1 MTRIL
6 AVAQNELL
14 GLLRS
19 KFFIV
24 GLVVVPVLVGG
35 VMAFMG
41 YASSRVD
48 REDRHFGVVDRTGVI
63 YPAIESAAA
72 RHNEQAGS
80 GMGRSGPHFLPERLD
95 AAAPNDEDLTARL
108 SDQVRRGD
116 LFGFLVIPA
125 DVLDATSTAPVKYF
139 SANTSYTTLSSWLS
153 STVGAEIQR
162 QRLTRAGV
170 DPVLVAR
177 LTKRVDVPSYGLVER
192 NADGST
198 TSARQV
204 DEVQRFGIPIFF
216 LVLMFMSVMSNAQ
229 HLINTIIEE
238 KMSKISEVL
247 LGSITAFQLLAGML
261 LGIVGV
267 SLLLALVYLVGGIYT
282 LFNLGRPDLINL
294 GLLGWFLV
302 FLLCASLLYGALFQ
316 ALSSACS
323 DLKDAQSM
331 LQPAMMGLMMAYL
344 SSMMVIRAPDSAFAT
359 TLSLIPPLTPFAMLL
374 RLAMPPG
381 PPIWQV
387 LLSVVMLMGT
397 TTAVVWAAGRIFRIG
412 LLMQGKPP
420 NLPEL
425 LRWIRK

>member
-19 KFFIV
+19 KFFII
-24 GLVVVPVLVGG
+24 GLLVVPLLVGG
-35 VMAFMG
+35 VTAFMA

-48 REDRHFGVVDRTGVI
+48 REDRRFAVLDSTGKL
-63 YPAIESAAA
+63 YPAIASAAVV
-72 RHNEQAGS
+72 RNQES
-80 GMGRSGPHFLPERLD
+80 GNGLTRTGPHFLPELVAPASPANAD
-95 AAAPNDEDLTARL
+95 ETAAL
-108 SDQVRRGD
+108 SDRVRSGD
-116 LFGFLVIPA
+116 LFAFVVIPVSA
-125 DVLDATSTAPVKYF
+125 LDADSKEPVKYY
-139 SANTSYTTLSSWLS
+139 SANTSYTRLSGWLS
-153 STVGAEIQR
+153 TTVSAEIQR
-162 QRLTRAGV
+162 LKLTQAGVDPALVQRLTR
-170 DPVLVAR
+170 
-177 LTKRVDVPSYGLVER
+177 RVDLSSFGLVER
-192 NADGST
+192 RADGST
-198 TSARQV
+198 TVAREV
-204 DEVQRFGIPIFF
+204 DEVQRFGIPVFF

-247 LGSITAFQLLAGML
+247 LGSITSFQLLAGKL
-261 LGIVGV
+261 VGVVAV
-267 SLLLALVYLVGGIYT
+267 SLLLALVYLAGGIYT
-282 LFNLGRPDLINL
+282 LFTLGRADLIDI

-302 FLLCASLLYGALFQ
+302 FLCCASLLYGAVFQ

-331 LQPAMMGLMMAYL
+331 LQPAMMGLMLAYF

-359 TLSLIPPLTPFAMLL
+359 TLSFIPLLTPFAMLL

-381 PPIWQV
+381 PPVWQAA
-387 LLSVVMLMGT
+387 LSVAMLIAT
-397 TTAVVWAAGRIFRIG
+397 TVGVVWAAGRVFRIG